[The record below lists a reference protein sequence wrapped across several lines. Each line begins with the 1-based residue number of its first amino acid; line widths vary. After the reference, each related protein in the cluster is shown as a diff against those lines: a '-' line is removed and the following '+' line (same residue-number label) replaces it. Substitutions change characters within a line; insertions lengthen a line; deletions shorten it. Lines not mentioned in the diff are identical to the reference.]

1 MSAWSALGWLVSLRS
16 TGVCAT
22 ALACLAVV
30 FACGRARAQQK
41 APEPVTCANCH
52 LGVVNAY
59 AHAPMRHALE
69 PENANPALMTH
80 PSLSAQQ
87 NGYAYTVQTKDGKST
102 YTVAGASGSLTL
114 PIRWILG
121 QQSQTWVLEKD
132 GRFYES
138 MVSYFAKD
146 QRLATTPGD
155 DAIAPHTLTEAM
167 GRELSIWEV
176 RNCFTC
182 HATGFNPEEEPAPEK
197 LTGGLDCE
205 RCHAGAAQHMA
216 DAQQV
221 NFKSIPKSL
230 KKMNAGETSD
240 FCGQCHRTWD
250 KVVREGWHGPA
261 TVRFQPYRL
270 ANSRCFDSSDKRIAC
285 IACHDPHQQVNRN
298 EAYYDGKCRACHAG
312 GATAVARPVSAAR
325 PAAQA
330 TPTGKTC
337 PVAKKNCV
345 HCHMPKVELAG
356 GHAVFTDHQIRVVRA
371 GEAYPN

>member
-1 MSAWSALGWLVSLRS
+1 MAW
-16 TGVCAT
+16 VCGT
-22 ALACLAVV
+22 ALASVVLA
-30 FACGRARAQQK
+30 FGGASAQEK
-41 APEPVTCANCH
+41 AAAPEPVACGTCH

-59 AHAPMRHALE
+59 AQAPMRHAME
-69 PENANPALMTH
+69 PGNGDPALQAH

-87 NGYAYTVQTKDGKST
+87 NGYTYTVQTKDGKST
-102 YTVAGASGSLTL
+102 YTVTGAGGSLTL
-114 PIRWILG
+114 PLRWILG
-121 QQSQTWVLEKD
+121 QHSQTWVLEKD

-146 QRLATTPGD
+146 QSLATTPGD
-155 DAIAPHTLTEAM
+155 DAIVPHTLTEAM

-197 LTGGLDCE
+197 LTGGLNCE
-205 RCHAGAAQHMA
+205 RCHAGADKHMA
-216 DAQQV
+216 DAQQD

-270 ANSRCFDSSDKRIAC
+270 ANSRCFDSADKRIGC
-285 IACHDPHQQVNRN
+285 IACHDPHQQVNRS
-298 EAYYDGKCRACHAG
+298 EAYYDTKCLACHAG
-312 GATAVARPVSAAR
+312 GAAAVKKSAAASK
-325 PAAQA
+325 PAAA
-330 TPTGKTC
+330 AAPVGKAC
-337 PVAKKNCV
+337 PVAKEKCV
-345 HCHMPKVELAG
+345 HCHMPKVDLAG